1 MRMKEQF
8 HKPKFT
14 DPRLGAAACALAR
27 IPPAA
32 RMEAARRQAESAGL
46 DASYWGEIFDPTYGL
61 TVSGDTLVMDGP
73 IQMGAFA
80 RLRDLMEEQ
89 DSDAEMRLD
98 IHSPGGD
105 AVEAVAMLNMLLE
118 DGRVRETRVI
128 GEAFSAASYLFL
140 AADSRVM
147 GLGTTVGIHDAWGI
161 CIGNAKQMQETSNML
176 DTISRSIAAIYS
188 HICGGESSEWRALMA
203 ETTMLD
209 AKQAVDLGMATSMA
223 EGAAAA
229 DDAEAPEA
237 ADPDMEAAEQVS
249 NSVILTYQTA

>member
-1 MRMKEQF
+1 MKKMKMQ
-8 HKPKFT
+8 KPRFT
-14 DPRLGAAACALAR
+14 DPRLGAAAVALSR

-32 RMEAARRQAESAGL
+32 RMEAARAQADAAGL
-46 DASYWGEIFDPTYGL
+46 DASYWDELMNPTYGL
-61 TVSGDTLVMDGP
+61 TLSGDTLVMDGP
-73 IQMGAFA
+73 IHMGAFA
-80 RLRDLMEEQ
+80 RLRELMNEL
-89 DSDAEMRLD
+89 DSDAEMRFD

-140 AADSRVM
+140 AADERTM

-161 CIGNAKQMQETSNML
+161 CIGNAKEMRETSAML
-176 DTISRSIAAIYS
+176 DTISRSIAAIYA
-188 HICGGESSEWRALMA
+188 HICGGQASEWRALMA
-203 ETTMLD
+203 ATTMLD
-209 AKQAVDLGMATSMA
+209 AKEAVDLGMATSMA

-249 NSVILTYQTA
+249 NSVLLTYGMA